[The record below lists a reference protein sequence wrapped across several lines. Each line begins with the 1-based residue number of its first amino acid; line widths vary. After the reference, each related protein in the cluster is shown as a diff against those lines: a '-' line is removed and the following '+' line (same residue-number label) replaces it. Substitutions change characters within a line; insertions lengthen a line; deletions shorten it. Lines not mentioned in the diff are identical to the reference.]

1 MSISRIPSLLVK
13 RKPKYDKSSTGD
25 VLDVLTTMLR
35 ISNSIVK
42 HQTFNS
48 MRLVISEGG
57 TCMAMRMSW
66 SKNRKNDDEE
76 PISIVNSS
84 HLPRRFQ
91 KLYVSSCIMLLC
103 IIKLILLY
111 DRVMD
116 VLKWMCHSENLVS
129 LVYHS
134 DRMYCC
140 SLPLIVLFTCRIHLS
155 WSLPWVKLKLL
166 TWNVYNLDWRT
177 LIWSLS
183 SRISIAHLFTS
194 TPFPCHNWITSR
206 TG

>member
-13 RKPKYDKSSTGD
+13 RKLKYDKSSTGD

-66 SKNRKNDDEE
+66 SKNKKNDDEE

-111 DRVMD
+111 MIEWWTYWSGCAIPRTWFHWCTIPIECIVAAYHW
-116 VLKWMCHSENLVS
+116 LSCS
-129 LVYHS
+129 LVGSTFLDHYLEWNWN
-134 DRMYCC
+134 C
-140 SLPLIVLFTCRIHLS
+140 SLGTC
-155 WSLPWVKLKLL
+155 
-166 TWNVYNLDWRT
+166 T
-177 LIWSLS
+177 IWIEEL
-183 SRISIAHLFTS
+183 RYGL
-194 TPFPCHNWITSR
+194 CL
-206 TG
+206 